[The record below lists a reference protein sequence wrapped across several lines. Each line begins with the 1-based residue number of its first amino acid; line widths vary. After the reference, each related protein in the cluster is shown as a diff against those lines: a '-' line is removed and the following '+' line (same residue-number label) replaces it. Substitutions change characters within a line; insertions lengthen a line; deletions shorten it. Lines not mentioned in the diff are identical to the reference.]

1 MYLYATG
8 TRIPMRTQV
17 DDILFQTMDSLKRLI
32 DDALARHDFDDV
44 SRAAIAAAGIKSF
57 LDGRGNAPS
66 GVSLEVDGYAAEQ
79 SGAAHGKAQYSGQQ
93 ERLDGSKRAS
103 TSARFPRFERDDDRL
118 VKVGWSKKDRKAYE
132 HKSPRLAVDATALAI
147 SRVGKAKKVFTMDDV
162 LPVPS
167 ADGGEVPSYQ
177 AYVVVAWLRD
187 VGLVRKIGKNGY
199 SLVKRNLDAKMIETT
214 WQLIPSRAWVPPT

>member
-1 MYLYATG
+1 
-8 TRIPMRTQV
+8 MRTLV

-32 DDALARHDFDDV
+32 DDALSRHDFDDV
-44 SRAAIAAAGIKSF
+44 SRAATAAAGIKSF

-79 SGAAHGKAQYSGQQ
+79 CGGAHGKAQHSGQQ
-93 ERLDGSKRAS
+93 ERQEGSKRAS
-103 TSARFPRFERDDDRL
+103 TSGRFPRFERDDDRL

-132 HKSPRLAVDATALAI
+132 HKSPRLAVDATALTI

-199 SLVKRNLDAKMIETT
+199 SLVKRNLDARMIEAT